1 MTTRPPPRKKHGHQK
16 RALLHL
22 VCPLAAVIQQCWTE
36 EAAAYDSTKRIQK
49 TEAGWSQEK
58 VSHRYEPEQLY
69 DPTNPCPLQGL
80 KH

>member
-1 MTTRPPPRKKHGHQK
+1 MSAFNPHMFFP
-16 RALLHL
+16 LLSWKL
-22 VCPLAAVIQQCWTE
+22 QTE

-58 VSHRYEPEQLY
+58 VSHRYESEQLY
-69 DPTNPCPLQGL
+69 DPTNPCPSQGL